1 MLPLPEDPNELET
14 IHQYWHFDKLCKDLA
29 SYKGKPL
36 SPKETDWLKC
46 LLLGYE
52 SKEIG
57 QITSRADSNG
67 SSASIRTSLS
77 KHLYP
82 LITDLIHDQA
92 QREVLTQGPR
102 MLIWLERFGYRKA
115 LMYSPKFCDITPR
128 LSQFETDRV

>member
-1 MLPLPEDPNELET
+1 MSALPEDPNEFEM
-14 IHQYWHFDKLCKDLA
+14 IQQYWHFDRLCQDLA
-29 SYKGKPL
+29 RYKGKPL
-36 SPKETDWLKC
+36 SQNETKWLKC

-52 SKEIG
+52 SKEIS
-57 QITSRADSNG
+57 QITSGADSNG

-82 LITDLIHDQA
+82 LITDLIHEKA

-115 LMYSPKFCDITPR
+115 LMCPPKSCDINPR
-128 LSQFETDRV
+128 LAQFETDRV